1 MADRKGPI
9 WIRVEID
16 PAFRRA
22 LREAPQTVQERLRS
36 ALRDAMGIMRES
48 VQQQIRSA
56 GLIRSGRMLQ
66 ATRVS
71 VSRRSRGDWTG
82 RLRVRRFYGR
92 FHNTGATTV
101 LQKDVRFPISD
112 VIEVTQI
119 GERQLKRAR
128 YERINVRW
136 VTLKAGT
143 VIRSPATHFFDR
155 GVESEEERVLSE
167 FQLALRQALQQ
178 EFGR

>member
-1 MADRKGPI
+1 MAETKGPI
-9 WIRVEID
+9 WIRVEMD

-22 LREAPQTVQERLRS
+22 LRQAPRTVQEYLRNT
-36 ALRDAMGIMRES
+36 LGNAMGFMRSS
-48 VQQQIRSA
+48 VQQMIRVA
-56 GLIRSGRMLQ
+56 GLIRSGRMLK

-71 VSRRSRGDWTG
+71 VSRSARGDWTG

-101 LQKDVRFPISD
+101 LLRDVRFPISD
-112 VIEVTQI
+112 VIEITQI

-155 GVESEEERVLSE
+155 GVESQEERVLSE
-167 FQLALRQALQQ
+167 FQSALRQAIQQ

>member
-1 MADRKGPI
+1 MADRRGPI
-9 WIRVEID
+9 WIRVEMD

-22 LREAPQTVQERLRS
+22 LRQVPQTAQERLRN
-36 ALRDAMGIMRES
+36 ALGNAMGFMRDS
-48 VQQQIRSA
+48 VQRMIRAA

-71 VSRRSRGDWTG
+71 VSRSSRGDWTG

-101 LQKDVRFPISD
+101 VTRTIRFPISD
-112 VIEVTQI
+112 VIEITQI

-143 VIRSPATHFFDR
+143 VIRSPATHFF
-155 GVESEEERVLSE
+155 EI
-167 FQLALRQALQQ
+167 
-178 EFGR
+178 GRAHV